1 MIQFTY
7 TYGYLLTGIY
17 LFLTLRISRLRLI
30 VNRCLAKLD
39 MLPIKAVTGQWPKHL
54 SAW

>member
-17 LFLTLRISRLRLI
+17 LFLTLTITDAGLEIRFSM
-30 VNRCLAKLD
+30 VKL
-39 MLPIKAVTGQWPKHL
+39 KVT
-54 SAW
+54 